1 MKSKRQE
8 SDNRCWCCGTRLVDK
23 SRALNVRLGPFAAKI
38 FKPTGMT
45 LCPHGC
51 PPTREAFEKMKAD
64 YEKEMQEIF
73 EAQVRSAEKVT
84 EKNREALK
92 LLETSDEVGHREGM
106 TMETSVRMAKKLS
119 KAQPLPTK
127 KMLSKIKYVQKR
139 IEQGRA
145 RPLDIEPA
153 EGA

>member
-23 SRALNVRLGPFAAKI
+23 SRALNVRLGPFAART
-38 FKPTGMT
+38 FKPTGVT

-51 PPTREAFEKMKAD
+51 PPTREAFEKMRAD
-64 YEKEMQEIF
+64 YEKEMQEIL
-73 EAQVRSAEKVT
+73 EAQVRSAEKVA

-92 LLETSDEVGHREGM
+92 LLETSDEVGRREGM
-106 TMETSVRMAKKLS
+106 TMEASVRVAKKFS
-119 KAQPLPTK
+119 KAEPLPTK
-127 KMLSKIKYVQKR
+127 KTLSKIEYVQKR

-145 RPLDIEPA
+145 RPKDIEFA
-153 EGA
+153 GGA